1 METSMHLIRS
11 IYVIEKPEPVNLSD
25 CGERKAIR
33 CVYLPGQHYF
43 RKIK

>member
-1 METSMHLIRS
+1 MYPITFIC
-11 IYVIEKPEPVNLSD
+11 VIEKPEPVNLSD

-43 RKIK
+43 PKMK